1 MNGLNNLGIA
11 KAPKKTR
18 VVVAIHVIRSRRGLV
33 TIGYGHTEMT
43 HTVTVTLPPKEGV
56 TYGFCLVVKSKAG
69 LGKPAPK
76 SGDTP
81 QVRVE
86 VDTRP
91 PTASLYAPQPDP
103 ARHDGLVLIWKAEDR
118 NLAANPITL
127 EWAAQRDGRWEL
139 IGEPHLP
146 NTGRYTWQV
155 PDSIPP
161 KVYLRLTV
169 RDTAGNS
176 AVAQTPEPIL
186 IDLTVPEITNVG
198 LSAR

>member
-1 MNGLNNLGIA
+1 MVGALPAAVRPWWTTKQSVNVPPMSMLIVSESSTLSPVWSA
-11 KAPKKTR
+11 
-18 VVVAIHVIRSRRGLV
+18 
-33 TIGYGHTEMT
+33 TI
-43 HTVTVTLPPKEGV
+43 TLPPKEGV
-56 TYGFCLVVKSKAG
+56 TYGFYLVVKSKAG

-91 PTASLYAPQPDP
+91 PTASLYAPQPDS

-127 EWAAQRDGRWEL
+127 EWAAQRDGRWEP

-155 PDSIPP
+155 PDNIPP